1 MSNSQFL
8 FLFALPFLVAIVAL
22 VKEFL
27 FRSDAAHE
35 RSPRRRDGDS
45 RWNRVRHR

>member
-8 FLFALPFLVAIVAL
+8 FLFALPFVVAIVAL

-27 FRSDAAHE
+27 IRSDAG
-35 RSPRRRDGDS
+35 PRRQR
-45 RWNRVRHR
+45 RLLRIH